1 MFLSEGSRLHLFV
14 IILTIFKVAIFKN
27 TYLEVLLMSKQNR
40 YSLIIMVFGAFFG
53 ILCSTLMNVALPTF
67 MKVFGVSSGTVQWIS
82 NGYTLVNAIMIPV
95 SAYLTKKFTF
105 RSLFIFFA
113 SIFLIGTVFGAL
125 APNFLTL
132 IIGRMIQAIGA
143 GMMMPLV
150 NSLAI
155 RYAQPGKKGAV
166 MGIVGLAFNF
176 SPIIGPTLSG
186 VILNYFSWRYL
197 FILVLPFIIID
208 LIVAVTALPKIPT
221 NQAPKFNV
229 EGLMTVSFGLLGL
242 LWSFSNVSQYSI
254 ESMSVWLPFII
265 GVVLIGAF
273 VMTQSKSDHP
283 FVNLAV
289 FKNPQFTTAT
299 LVNSLIVSTMYGNT
313 ILLPL
318 LIQTIM
324 GKSAIISGLAL
335 LPGALLTGF
344 MSPVS
349 GHLFDRYPVRI
360 IVTTGILIDC
370 FGTMMQAFIDVN
382 ASVAMLTVGQ
392 TIRQLGLVL
401 ILIPIQT
408 QALSYLPNHLI
419 SDGVAAFNTLRQI
432 AASFGTAIIVA
443 TINIASHAFSGQP
456 HNHQLGIQAGFTMCL
471 LFLLVALFVSRKLYT
486 KHSQTPKLHHQRQ
499 TDLSHV

>member
-1 MFLSEGSRLHLFV
+1 
-14 IILTIFKVAIFKN
+14 
-27 TYLEVLLMSKQNR
+27 MSKQNR
-40 YSLIIMVFGAFFG
+40 YSLIIMIFGAFFG

-67 MKVFGVSSGTVQWIS
+67 MKVFAISSGTVQWIS

-105 RSLFIFFA
+105 RSLFIFFV
-113 SIFLIGTVFGAL
+113 SVFLVGTIFGAL
-125 APNFLTL
+125 APNFFTL

-150 NSLAI
+150 NTLAI
-155 RYAQPGKKGAV
+155 RYAEPGKKGAV

-197 FILVLPFIIID
+197 FILVLPFIVID
-208 LIVAVTALPKIPT
+208 LVMAAIALPKIPT
-221 NQAPKFNV
+221 NQEPQFNT
-229 EGLMTVSFGLLGL
+229 EGLMTISFGLLGL
-242 LWSFSNVSQYSI
+242 LWSFSDVSQFPITSLT
-254 ESMSVWLPFII
+254 VWLPFVV
-265 GVVLIGAF
+265 GVVLITMFA
-273 VMTQSKSDHP
+273 VTQGKSDHP
-283 FVNLAV
+283 FVNLAA
-289 FKNPQFTTAT
+289 FKNNQFTTAT

-324 GKSAIISGLAL
+324 GKSAIISGLSL

-344 MSPVS
+344 MSPIS
-349 GHLFDRYPVRI
+349 GRLFDRYPVRI

-382 ASVAMLTVGQ
+382 ASVLMLTMGQ

-408 QALSYLPNHLI
+408 QALSYLPNELI
-419 SDGVAAFNTLRQI
+419 ADGVAAFNTLRQI

-443 TINIASHAFSGQP
+443 TINIASHFFAGHANYQ
-456 HNHQLGIQAGFTMCL
+456 QMGIQAGFTMCL
-471 LFLLVALFVSRKLYT
+471 VFLIVALFMSRKLYT
-486 KHSQTPKLHHQRQ
+486 KQSPKLHRKSQRN
-499 TDLSHV
+499 LSHVS

>member
-1 MFLSEGSRLHLFV
+1 
-14 IILTIFKVAIFKN
+14 
-27 TYLEVLLMSKQNR
+27 
-40 YSLIIMVFGAFFG
+40 
-53 ILCSTLMNVALPTF
+53 
-67 MKVFGVSSGTVQWIS
+67 
-82 NGYTLVNAIMIPV
+82 
-95 SAYLTKKFTF
+95 
-105 RSLFIFFA
+105 
-113 SIFLIGTVFGAL
+113 
-125 APNFLTL
+125 
-132 IIGRMIQAIGA
+132 
-143 GMMMPLV
+143 MMMPLV

-186 VILNYFSWRYL
+186 IILNYFSWRYL

-324 GKSAIISGLAL
+324 GKSAIISGLA
-335 LPGALLTGF
+335 
-344 MSPVS
+344 
-349 GHLFDRYPVRI
+349 
-360 IVTTGILIDC
+360 
-370 FGTMMQAFIDVN
+370 
-382 ASVAMLTVGQ
+382 
-392 TIRQLGLVL
+392 
-401 ILIPIQT
+401 
-408 QALSYLPNHLI
+408 
-419 SDGVAAFNTLRQI
+419 
-432 AASFGTAIIVA
+432 
-443 TINIASHAFSGQP
+443 
-456 HNHQLGIQAGFTMCL
+456 
-471 LFLLVALFVSRKLYT
+471 
-486 KHSQTPKLHHQRQ
+486 
-499 TDLSHV
+499 